1 MKKLFTLCLVAFA
14 AVALFT
20 GCSSFSSTVSETDLG
35 NGHTNTVT
43 TVRARTFFDSKSEL
57 TKFRASQSERGK
69 QSIGVDGLSQEASG
83 SNTVALAGAIS
94 EGAVRGA
101 IKSMKPSP

>member
-1 MKKLFTLCLVAFA
+1 MKKLFTLCLALA

-20 GCSSFSSTVSETDLG
+20 ACSSFTSTVSETDLG

-57 TKFRASQSERGK
+57 TKFRASQSAKGQ
-69 QSIGVDGLSQEASG
+69 QSIGVDGLSQESSG
-83 SNTVALAGAIS
+83 SNAVALVSA
-94 EGAVRGA
+94 AVNA
-101 IKSMKPSP
+101 AVSASVKAAKP